1 MRKVVSLLLFFYA
14 ATMAAQ
20 NEIHCFK
27 GKLNGRTAF
36 ELVYGYQQA
45 GENDHRCAGYM
56 YYPNAKN
63 PAPILVVGH
72 PLEADAKD
80 PNYDHLYREGFEEYQ
95 PDGEMTGKMDLQYY
109 EVEGDYQFKE
119 GFWQNPTTGKRLLMT
134 EMKEQTN
141 ALPTWWPG
149 APATLTAPKREA
161 YSFKVRYEKDENDL
175 YDVIVDCFVNGKKVA
190 PEIREYMNY
199 TLDGEN
205 LDQFGYVTEKDINF
219 DGIPDLIVNT
229 GMTTH
234 AQNTQVAYVWNPVTL
249 QFYRVEA
256 FENMVEPSFDE
267 EQKEISTVV
276 RDGYEYVVYE
286 TYKWKNGVLKQ
297 VSSKREKLFDDDN
310 GD

>member
-1 MRKVVSLLLFFYA
+1 MRRVVSFLLFFYA

-20 NEIHCFK
+20 EEIHYFK
-27 GKLNGRTAF
+27 GKLNGKTAF
-36 ELVYGYQQA
+36 ELVYGYY
-45 GENDHRCAGYM
+45 GNRCAGYM
-56 YYPNAKN
+56 YYPNAKT

-72 PLEADAKD
+72 PLETDPKD
-80 PNYDHLYREGFEEYQ
+80 PYADNLYREGLEEYQ
-95 PDGEMTGKMDLQYY
+95 PDGEMTGKMDVQYY
-109 EVEGDYQFKE
+109 EVEGDYQFKK
-119 GFWQNPTTGKRLLMT
+119 GFWQNPTTGK
-134 EMKEQTN
+134 E
-141 ALPTWWPG
+141 LPMMEVENQYGGLPAWWPG
-149 APATLTAPKREA
+149 TPKTLTAPNRED

-175 YDVIVDCFVNGKKVA
+175 YDVIVDCYANGEKTG

-205 LDQFGYVTEKDINF
+205 LDHFGFVTEEDINF

-256 FENMVEPSFDE
+256 FENIVEPTFDAE
-267 EQKEISTVV
+267 KKEITTAV
-276 RDGYEYVVYE
+276 RDGYEYVYYE

-297 VSSKREKLFDDDN
+297 VSSRKEKLFDDEEE
-310 GD
+310 

>member
-1 MRKVVSLLLFFYA
+1 MRRVVSFLLFFYA

-20 NEIHCFK
+20 EEIHYFK
-27 GKLNGRTAF
+27 GKLNGKSAF
-36 ELVYGYQQA
+36 ELVYGYY
-45 GENDHRCAGYM
+45 GNRCAGYM
-56 YYPNAKN
+56 YYPNAKT

-72 PLEADAKD
+72 PLETDPKD
-80 PNYDHLYREGFEEYQ
+80 PYADNLYREGLEEYQ
-95 PDGEMTGKMDLQYY
+95 PDGEMTGKMDVQYY
-109 EVEGDYQFKE
+109 EVEGDYQFKK
-119 GFWQNPTTGKRLLMT
+119 GFWQNPTTGK
-134 EMKEQTN
+134 K
-141 ALPTWWPG
+141 LPMMEVENQYGGLPAWWPG
-149 APATLTAPKREA
+149 TPKTLTAPNRED

-175 YDVIVDCFVNGKKVA
+175 YDVIVDCYANGEKTG

-205 LDQFGYVTEKDINF
+205 LDHFGFVTEEDINF

-256 FENMVEPSFDE
+256 FENIVEPTFDAE
-267 EQKEISTVV
+267 KKEITTAV
-276 RDGYEYVVYE
+276 RDGYEYVYYE

-297 VSSKREKLFDDDN
+297 VSSRKEKLFDDEEE
-310 GD
+310 

>member
-1 MRKVVSLLLFFYA
+1 MRRVVSFLLFFYA

-20 NEIHCFK
+20 EEIHYFK
-27 GKLNGRTAF
+27 GKLNGKTAF
-36 ELVYGYQQA
+36 ELVYGYY
-45 GENDHRCAGYM
+45 GNRCAGYM
-56 YYPNAKN
+56 YYPNAKT

-72 PLEADAKD
+72 PLETDPKD
-80 PNYDHLYREGFEEYQ
+80 PYADNLYREGLEEYQ
-95 PDGEMTGKMDLQYY
+95 PDGEMTGKMDVQYY
-109 EVEGDYQFKE
+109 EVEGDYQFKK
-119 GFWQNPTTGKRLLMT
+119 GFWQNPTTGK
-134 EMKEQTN
+134 K
-141 ALPTWWPG
+141 LPMMEVENQYGGLPAWWPG
-149 APATLTAPKREA
+149 TPKTLTAPNRED

-175 YDVIVDCFVNGKKVA
+175 YDVIVDCYANGEKTG

-205 LDQFGYVTEKDINF
+205 LDHFGFVTEEDINF

-256 FENMVEPSFDE
+256 FENIVEPTFDTE
-267 EQKEISTVV
+267 KKEITTAV
-276 RDGYEYVVYE
+276 RDGYEYVYYE

-297 VSSKREKLFDDDN
+297 VSSRKEKLFDDEEE
-310 GD
+310 